1 MTLGWWLEL
10 PLLLTAATQMRER
23 EREPDV
29 PPQDFMPDAVPVATL
44 PIYPG
49 LGPAHKLCWIAHS
62 GAWFVPVN

>member
-1 MTLGWWLEL
+1 VAGTS
-10 PLLLTAATQMRER
+10 TVAYSSHTDER